1 MKLQANKKSFSLFLL
16 FFISIP
22 TYSSQY
28 EINFFEAF
36 DEAYVLEVIHEL
48 KYEINIKKIKILLD
62 QKKWI
67 ERYEIQRNFFKPSS
81 INIVSRK
88 PILIWN
94 DKNFVDRNFFIFPK
108 KESSSSKNILK
119 INCPESL
126 LEEVFK
132 WINYP
137 IDEAANRLLSIN
149 YDSLEGWIFKF
160 EDFEAKLGKNLDTKK
175 FENLLKTIEYLYE
188 KRKNP
193 SIVDLRSDAGI
204 ALKYDK

>member
-1 MKLQANKKSFSLFLL
+1 MKLQANKKSFSLLL

-36 DEAYVLEVIHEL
+36 DEVYILEVIHEL
-48 KYEINIKKIKILLD
+48 KYESNIKKIKILLD

-88 PILIWN
+88 PILVWN

-137 IDEAANRLLSIN
+137 IDEAENKLLSIN

-204 ALKYDK
+204 SLKYDK

>member
-36 DEAYVLEVIHEL
+36 DEVYVLEVIHEL
-48 KYEINIKKIKILLD
+48 KYESNIKKIKILLD

-88 PILIWN
+88 PILVWN

-137 IDEAANRLLSIN
+137 IDEGENRLLSIN

-204 ALKYDK
+204 SLKYDK

>member
-1 MKLQANKKSFSLFLL
+1 MKLQANKKSFSLLL

-36 DEAYVLEVIHEL
+36 DEVHILEVIHEL
-48 KYEINIKKIKILLD
+48 KYESNIKKIKILLD

-88 PILIWN
+88 PILVWN

-137 IDEAANRLLSIN
+137 IDEAENKLLSIN

-193 SIVDLRSDAGI
+193 SIVDLRSNAGI
-204 ALKYDK
+204 SLKYDK

>member
-1 MKLQANKKSFSLFLL
+1 MKLQANKKSFSLLL

-36 DEAYVLEVIHEL
+36 DEVYVLEVIHEL
-48 KYEINIKKIKILLD
+48 KYESNIKKIKILLD

-88 PILIWN
+88 PILVWN

-137 IDEAANRLLSIN
+137 IDEVENKLLSIN

-175 FENLLKTIEYLYE
+175 FENLLKTIEYLFE

-193 SIVDLRSDAGI
+193 SIVYLRSDAGI
-204 ALKYDK
+204 SLKYDK

>member
-36 DEAYVLEVIHEL
+36 DEVYVLEVIHEL
-48 KYEINIKKIKILLD
+48 KYESNIKKIKILLD

-137 IDEAANRLLSIN
+137 IDEAENRLLSIN

-160 EDFEAKLGKNLDTKK
+160 
-175 FENLLKTIEYLYE
+175 LKPNWVKI
-188 KRKNP
+188 
-193 SIVDLRSDAGI
+193 
-204 ALKYDK
+204 

>member
-1 MKLQANKKSFSLFLL
+1 MKLQANKKSFSLLL

-36 DEAYVLEVIHEL
+36 DEVYVLEVIHEL
-48 KYEINIKKIKILLD
+48 KYESNIKKIKILLD

-88 PILIWN
+88 PILVWN

-137 IDEAANRLLSIN
+137 IDEVENKLLSIN

-175 FENLLKTIEYLYE
+175 FENLLKTIEYLFE

-204 ALKYDK
+204 SLKYDK

>member
-1 MKLQANKKSFSLFLL
+1 MKLQANKKSFSLLLL

-36 DEAYVLEVIHEL
+36 DEVYVLEVIHEL
-48 KYEINIKKIKILLD
+48 KYESNIKKIKILLD

-88 PILIWN
+88 PILVWN

-137 IDEAANRLLSIN
+137 IDEAENKLLSIN

-204 ALKYDK
+204 SLKYDK

>member
-1 MKLQANKKSFSLFLL
+1 MKLQANKKSFSLLL

-36 DEAYVLEVIHEL
+36 DEVYVLEVIHEL
-48 KYEINIKKIKILLD
+48 KYESNIKKIKILLD

-88 PILIWN
+88 PILVWN

-137 IDEAANRLLSIN
+137 IDEAENKLLSIN

-204 ALKYDK
+204 SLKYDK

>member
-22 TYSSQY
+22 THSSQY

-36 DEAYVLEVIHEL
+36 DEVYVLEVIHEL
-48 KYEINIKKIKILLD
+48 KYESNIKKIKILLD

-137 IDEAANRLLSIN
+137 IDEAENRLLSIN

-204 ALKYDK
+204 SLKYDK

>member
-36 DEAYVLEVIHEL
+36 DEVYVLEIIHEL
-48 KYEINIKKIKILLD
+48 KYESNIKKIKILLD

-88 PILIWN
+88 PILVWN

-137 IDEAANRLLSIN
+137 IDEAENRLLSIN

-204 ALKYDK
+204 SLKYDK

>member
-1 MKLQANKKSFSLFLL
+1 MKLQANKKSFSLLL

-36 DEAYVLEVIHEL
+36 DEVYVLEVIHEL
-48 KYEINIKKIKILLD
+48 KYESNIKKIKILLD

-88 PILIWN
+88 PILVWN

-137 IDEAANRLLSIN
+137 IDEAENRLLSIN

-204 ALKYDK
+204 SLKYDK

>member
-1 MKLQANKKSFSLFLL
+1 MKLQANKKSFSLLL

-48 KYEINIKKIKILLD
+48 KYESNIKKIKILLD

-88 PILIWN
+88 PILVWN

-137 IDEAANRLLSIN
+137 IYEAENRLLSIN

-204 ALKYDK
+204 SLKYDK

>member
-16 FFISIP
+16 FFISIL

-36 DEAYVLEVIHEL
+36 DEVYVLEVIHEL
-48 KYEINIKKIKILLD
+48 KYESNIKKIKILLD

-88 PILIWN
+88 PILVWN

-204 ALKYDK
+204 SLKYDK

>member
-1 MKLQANKKSFSLFLL
+1 MKLQANKKSFSLLL

-22 TYSSQY
+22 TYSYQY

-36 DEAYVLEVIHEL
+36 DEVYVLEVIHEL
-48 KYEINIKKIKILLD
+48 KYESNIKKIKILLD

-88 PILIWN
+88 PILVWN

-119 INCPESL
+119 INCPESM

-193 SIVDLRSDAGI
+193 SIVDLRSNAGI
-204 ALKYDK
+204 SLKYDK

>member
-1 MKLQANKKSFSLFLL
+1 MKLQANKKSFSLLL

-36 DEAYVLEVIHEL
+36 DEVYVLEVIHEL
-48 KYEINIKKIKILLD
+48 KYESNIKKIKILLD

-126 LEEVFK
+126 LEEAFK

-137 IDEAANRLLSIN
+137 IDEAENRLLSIN

-204 ALKYDK
+204 SLKYDK

>member
-48 KYEINIKKIKILLD
+48 KYESNIKKIKILLD

-88 PILIWN
+88 PILVWN

-137 IDEAANRLLSIN
+137 IDEAENKLLSIN

-193 SIVDLRSDAGI
+193 SIVDLRSEAGI
-204 ALKYDK
+204 SLKYDK

>member
-1 MKLQANKKSFSLFLL
+1 MKLQTNKKSFSLLLL

-36 DEAYVLEVIHEL
+36 DEVYVLEVIHEL
-48 KYEINIKKIKILLD
+48 KYESNIKKIKILLD

-88 PILIWN
+88 PILVWN

-137 IDEAANRLLSIN
+137 IDEAENRLLSIN

-204 ALKYDK
+204 SLKYDK

>member
-1 MKLQANKKSFSLFLL
+1 MKLQANKKSFSLLL

-36 DEAYVLEVIHEL
+36 DEVYILEVIHEL
-48 KYEINIKKIKILLD
+48 KYESNIKKIKILLD

-137 IDEAANRLLSIN
+137 IDEAENKLLSIN

-175 FENLLKTIEYLYE
+175 FENLLKTIEYLYA

-204 ALKYDK
+204 SLKYDK

>member
-36 DEAYVLEVIHEL
+36 DEVYVLEVIHEL
-48 KYEINIKKIKILLD
+48 KYESNIKKIKILLD

-81 INIVSRK
+81 INIISRK
-88 PILIWN
+88 PILVWN

-204 ALKYDK
+204 SLKYDK

>member
-1 MKLQANKKSFSLFLL
+1 MKLQANKKSFSLLL

-36 DEAYVLEVIHEL
+36 DEVYVLEVIHEL
-48 KYEINIKKIKILLD
+48 KYESNIKKIKILLD

-88 PILIWN
+88 PILVWN

-204 ALKYDK
+204 SLKYDK

>member
-1 MKLQANKKSFSLFLL
+1 MKLQANKKSFSLLL

-36 DEAYVLEVIHEL
+36 DEVYILEVIHEL
-48 KYEINIKKIKILLD
+48 KYESNIKKIKILLD

-88 PILIWN
+88 PILVWN
-94 DKNFVDRNFFIFPK
+94 DKNFVGRNFFIFPK

-137 IDEAANRLLSIN
+137 IDEAENKLLSIN

-193 SIVDLRSDAGI
+193 SIVDLRSNAGI
-204 ALKYDK
+204 SLKYDK

>member
-36 DEAYVLEVIHEL
+36 DEVYVLEVIHEL
-48 KYEINIKKIKILLD
+48 KYESNIKKIKILLD

-137 IDEAANRLLSIN
+137 IDEAENRLLSIN

-204 ALKYDK
+204 SLKYDK

>member
-1 MKLQANKKSFSLFLL
+1 MKLQANKKSFSLLL

-36 DEAYVLEVIHEL
+36 DEVYVLEVINEL
-48 KYEINIKKIKILLD
+48 KYESNIKKIKILLD

-88 PILIWN
+88 PILVWN

-137 IDEAANRLLSIN
+137 IDEAENRLLSIN

-204 ALKYDK
+204 SLKYDK

>member
-1 MKLQANKKSFSLFLL
+1 MKLQANKKSFSLLLL

-36 DEAYVLEVIHEL
+36 DEVYILEVIHEL
-48 KYEINIKKIKILLD
+48 KYESNIKKIKILLD

-88 PILIWN
+88 PILVWN

-137 IDEAANRLLSIN
+137 IYEAENRLLSIN

-204 ALKYDK
+204 SLKYDK

>member
-1 MKLQANKKSFSLFLL
+1 MKLQANKKSFSLLL

-36 DEAYVLEVIHEL
+36 DEVYVLEVIHEL
-48 KYEINIKKIKILLD
+48 KYESNIKKIKILLD

-88 PILIWN
+88 PILVWN

-137 IDEAANRLLSIN
+137 IDEAENKLLSIN

-160 EDFEAKLGKNLDTKK
+160 ENFEAKLGKNLDTKK

-204 ALKYDK
+204 SLKYDK

>member
-36 DEAYVLEVIHEL
+36 DDAYVLEVIHEL
-48 KYEINIKKIKILLD
+48 KYESNIKKIKILLD

-88 PILIWN
+88 PILVWN

-137 IDEAANRLLSIN
+137 IDEAENRLLSIN

-204 ALKYDK
+204 SLKYDK

>member
-1 MKLQANKKSFSLFLL
+1 MKLQANKKSFSLLL

-36 DEAYVLEVIHEL
+36 DEVYILEVIHEL
-48 KYEINIKKIKILLD
+48 KYESNIKKIKILLD

-67 ERYEIQRNFFKPSS
+67 ERYEIKRNFFKPSS

-88 PILIWN
+88 PILVWN

-119 INCPESL
+119 INCPEPL

-137 IDEAANRLLSIN
+137 IDEAENRLLSIN

-204 ALKYDK
+204 SLKYDK

>member
-36 DEAYVLEVIHEL
+36 DEVYVLEVIHEL
-48 KYEINIKKIKILLD
+48 KYESNIKKLKILLD

-137 IDEAANRLLSIN
+137 IDEAENRLLSIN

-204 ALKYDK
+204 SLKYDK

>member
-36 DEAYVLEVIHEL
+36 DEVYVLEVIHEL
-48 KYEINIKKIKILLD
+48 KYESNIKKIKILLD

-88 PILIWN
+88 PILVWN

-108 KESSSSKNILK
+108 KESFSSKNILK

-137 IDEAANRLLSIN
+137 IDEAENKLLSIN

-204 ALKYDK
+204 SLKYDK

>member
-1 MKLQANKKSFSLFLL
+1 MKLQANKKSFSLLL

-36 DEAYVLEVIHEL
+36 DEVYILEVIHEL
-48 KYEINIKKIKILLD
+48 KYESNIKKIKILLD

-88 PILIWN
+88 PILVWN

-204 ALKYDK
+204 SLKYDK

>member
-1 MKLQANKKSFSLFLL
+1 MKLQANKKSFSLLLL

-36 DEAYVLEVIHEL
+36 DEVYVLEVIHEL
-48 KYEINIKKIKILLD
+48 KYESNIKKIKILLD

-175 FENLLKTIEYLYE
+175 FENLLKTIEYFYA

-193 SIVDLRSDAGI
+193 SIVDLRSEAGI
-204 ALKYDK
+204 SLKYDK

>member
-1 MKLQANKKSFSLFLL
+1 MKLQANKKSFSLLL

-36 DEAYVLEVIHEL
+36 DEVYVLEVIHEL
-48 KYEINIKKIKILLD
+48 KYESNIKKIKILLD

-88 PILIWN
+88 PILVWN

-119 INCPESL
+119 INCPESM

-204 ALKYDK
+204 SLKYDK

>member
-22 TYSSQY
+22 THSSQY

-36 DEAYVLEVIHEL
+36 DEVYVLEVIHEL
-48 KYEINIKKIKILLD
+48 KHESNIKKIKILLD

-108 KESSSSKNILK
+108 KESSSSENILK

-137 IDEAANRLLSIN
+137 IDEAENRLLSIN

-204 ALKYDK
+204 SLKYDK

>member
-1 MKLQANKKSFSLFLL
+1 MKLQANKKSFSLLL

-36 DEAYVLEVIHEL
+36 DEVYILEVIHEL
-48 KYEINIKKIKILLD
+48 KYESNIKKIKILLD

-88 PILIWN
+88 PILVWN

-137 IDEAANRLLSIN
+137 IDEGENRLLSIN

-204 ALKYDK
+204 SLKYDK

>member
-48 KYEINIKKIKILLD
+48 KYESNIKKIKILLD

-88 PILIWN
+88 PILVWN

-137 IDEAANRLLSIN
+137 IDEAENKLLSIN

-204 ALKYDK
+204 SLKYDK

>member
-36 DEAYVLEVIHEL
+36 DEVYVLEVIHEL
-48 KYEINIKKIKILLD
+48 KYESNIKKIKILLD

-88 PILIWN
+88 PILVWN

-137 IDEAANRLLSIN
+137 IYEAENRLLSIN

-204 ALKYDK
+204 SLKYDK

>member
-1 MKLQANKKSFSLFLL
+1 MKLQANKKSFSLLLL

-36 DEAYVLEVIHEL
+36 DEVYILEVIHEL
-48 KYEINIKKIKILLD
+48 KYESNIKKIKILLD

-88 PILIWN
+88 PILVWN

-137 IDEAANRLLSIN
+137 IDEAENRLLSIN

-204 ALKYDK
+204 SLKYDK

>member
-1 MKLQANKKSFSLFLL
+1 MKLQANKKSFSLLL

-48 KYEINIKKIKILLD
+48 KYESNIKKIKILLD

-88 PILIWN
+88 PILVWN

-137 IDEAANRLLSIN
+137 IDEAENKLLSIN

-160 EDFEAKLGKNLDTKK
+160 EDFEAKLGKNLNTKK

-204 ALKYDK
+204 SLKYDK

>member
-1 MKLQANKKSFSLFLL
+1 MKLQANKKSFSLLL

-36 DEAYVLEVIHEL
+36 DEVYVLEVIHEL
-48 KYEINIKKIKILLD
+48 KYESNIKKIKILLD

-137 IDEAANRLLSIN
+137 IDEAENRLLSIN

-204 ALKYDK
+204 SLKYDK